1 MSDILFWNEARK
13 ELNEDKL
20 LSKCDTFVDS
30 LMANG
35 IAYPHTFDMNMDNVA
50 GKTADSIR
58 REMSRLYK
66 LLTKKLKDVTPLT
79 DEFQIHKGFL
89 GKVKGANAEAT
100 YLPLVLLFDDGQIL
114 TGLAKRYDDGG
125 YKVVKWFLNDEDV
138 TKSVYG
144 NKTRDILADK
154 NYNELAKRLAI
165 IVNYNHKKFVRKKNN
180 NPIQKEI
187 QELEKKKEELRKKKD
202 ELKKKLKKLQFT
214 DEVYLNGIDT
224 GLKLQDVIPNFNI
237 YDLSYYE
244 HYSDFFNYDY
254 SDFEKKL
261 SADIIEYK
269 NNYYTI
275 FDTYKGSGLLK
286 LKPKYKK
293 LVIDYLKKTKNEKEQ
308 GEPIQKKVKEEPQV
322 SEEPLL
328 DTEETEE
335 AINEELENE
344 KQDQENNTP
353 QDKPI
358 NEPQQDEIEE
368 KLKALLE
375 NNNPEYIDSQLD
387 EIMENM
393 SDEEFEK
400 YEELMR
406 EVNNKIK
413 QLISNKRG

>member
-138 TKSVYG
+138 TKAIYG
-144 NKTRDILADK
+144 NKTRDIVADK

-165 IVNYNHKKFVRKKNN
+165 IVNYNHKKFIRKKNN

-187 QELEKKKEELRKKKD
+187 QELEKKKEELIKRRD
-202 ELKKKLKKLQFT
+202 ELLKQRFS
-214 DEVYLNGIDT
+214 DIVYLKGVDT
-224 GLKLQDVIPNFNI
+224 GLMIREVIPNFNK
-237 YDLSYYE
+237 LSFREQMEDFENDDSLKYVTYE
-244 HYSDFFNYDY
+244 YSDFI
-254 SDFEKKL
+254 KKFT
-261 SADIIEYK
+261 ADIIEYK
-269 NNYYTI
+269 NNYYT
-275 FDTYKGSGLLK
+275 FGSTTLLK
-286 LKPKYKK
+286 LNSKLKK
-293 LVIDYLKKTKNEKEQ
+293 LVIEYLKKTKNKKEQ
-308 GEPIQKKVKEEPQV
+308 GEPIQEEVKEEPQV

-328 DTEETEE
+328 DTKETGE

-344 KQDQENNTP
+344 EQEQENNTP
-353 QDKPI
+353 QDEPI

-375 NNNPEYIDSQLD
+375 SDNPEYIDSQLD

-393 SDEEFEK
+393 SDEEFKK
-400 YEELMR
+400 YEDLMR